1 MLVGFDR
8 GDDTPT
14 GMSVE
19 LKIWSALVGE
29 AIDQTIYLV
38 G

>member
-8 GDDTPT
+8 GDDTPA

-19 LKIWSALVGE
+19 LKKFGRLWYVR
-29 AIDQTIYLV
+29 
-38 G
+38 